1 MPVGDY
7 VMQSHV
13 ASSKSAGV
21 VKGGRGGGEGVCAHE
36 RQVGGVTGGGW
47 ELRW

>member
-13 ASSKSAGV
+13 ASSKIAAF
-21 VKGGRGGGEGVCAHE
+21 VKVRSGGGEGVCAHA
-36 RQVGGVTGGGW
+36 RQVGGLTDGGW
-47 ELRW
+47 QLRW